1 MSQTPTRRSPASR
14 AMPRPAESP
23 RRATARL
30 AELPPTLTIDEAGE
44 MLGISRRSAYRAAAR
59 GELPTLRLG
68 RRLLVPTPRLLTLL
82 GLPIDEPADDPPE
95 TAASRAPT
103 EPERTRAS
111 AAKPLRPPAERDTPR

>member
-1 MSQTPTRRSPASR
+1 MSQTTTRRSSASR

-30 AELPPTLTIDEAGE
+30 AELPPTLTIEEAGQ

-68 RRLLVPTPRLLTLL
+68 RRLLVPTPRLLALL
-82 GLPIDEPADDPPE
+82 GLSVDEAADEEPAATPSAPALSDRPRE
-95 TAASRAPT
+95 TAAKPITPPARRRAP
-103 EPERTRAS
+103 
-111 AAKPLRPPAERDTPR
+111 L